1 MNHQALHIH
10 IGTKNIGV
18 GYPVYLVAEL
28 SANHG
33 NKLEHALQLIYAAK
47 ESGADAIKLQTYRA
61 DTLTF
66 DGNQPCFKIY
76 GGTPWDGKTLHALY
90 QEAAIPWEWYPRLA
104 KEANALGLSIFSSPF
119 DTTAVDF
126 LETQETPAYKIASF
140 ELVDFPL
147 IRKVAKTGKPMIL
160 STGMATLGEI
170 EEAVNAARAAG
181 ARELLLLKCTSAY
194 PAPVEDMN
202 LRTIPHLSKTFDVPV
217 GLSDHTLETTT
228 PVAAV
233 AMGACLI
240 EKHLTLS
247 RNDGG
252 PDASF
257 SLEPAEF
264 AAMAKAVR
272 QTEQALGTVRYS
284 LTPSETNNRTF
295 RRSLFVVQ
303 NMCAGDVFTTENV
316 RSIRPSHGLHTRY
329 LEQILGCQT
338 TCNVP
343 KGTPLEWSFIRSKDT
358 RT

>member
-1 MNHQALHIH
+1 MSRHIQ
-10 IGTKNIGV
+10 IGTNSIGL

-33 NKLEHALQLIYAAK
+33 NQLEHALQLVHAAK
-47 ESGADAIKLQTYRA
+47 ESGADAVKLQTYRA

-66 DGNQPCFKIY
+66 DGDQPFFKIR
-76 GGTPWDGKTLHALY
+76 GGTPWDGKTLHTLY
-90 QEAAIPWEWYPRLA
+90 QEAATPWEWYPRLA
-104 KEANALGLSIFSSPF
+104 KEANALGLTIFSSPF
-119 DTTAVDF
+119 DATAVDF
-126 LETQETPAYKIASF
+126 LEIQGTPAYKIASF
-140 ELVDFPL
+140 ELVDLPL
-147 IRKVAKTGKPMIL
+147 IRKVAKTGKPIIL

-170 EEAVNAARAAG
+170 EEAVNTAREAG

-194 PAPVEDMN
+194 PSPVEDMN
-202 LRTIPHLSKTFDVPV
+202 LRTIPHLSKTFNVPV

-233 AMGACLI
+233 AMGACFI

-247 RNDGG
+247 RSAGG

-264 AAMAKAVR
+264 AAMAKTVR
-272 QTEQALGTVRYS
+272 QTERALGVVRYS
-284 LTPSETNNRTF
+284 LTPSEISNQTF

-303 NMCAGDVFTTENV
+303 DMHTGDTFNMENV

-329 LEQILGCQT
+329 LEQILGCKA
-338 TCNVP
+338 TCDIL
-343 KGTPLEWSFIRSKDT
+343 KGTPLEWAFIQSQGT
-358 RT
+358 HT